1 MAKVMLE
8 KYIHWY
14 SQLKNNTLKGTGI
27 PSSTP
32 TLLVREYQDKKHEVS
47 INDGAVTPRT
57 RTGAFSIWKRN
68 IKVCQKLPEKLQ
80 AQTGMGICSLR

>member
-47 INDGAVTPRT
+47 SLMGQSLLA
-57 RTGAFSIWKRN
+57 
-68 IKVCQKLPEKLQ
+68 PERVLFLYGKE
-80 AQTGMGICSLR
+80 I